1 MKIKIKMK
9 KRSYRYNINRLRPRH
24 EDRYTKYK
32 ISNILKT
39 NSRLKLAKNQAK
51 AKQHLVIELSLFEY
65 YLLSSSTF
73 IIQK

>member
-1 MKIKIKMK
+1 MK

-32 ISNILKT
+32 ISNIFKT
-39 NSRLKLAKNQAK
+39 NSRLKLAKNQAN
-51 AKQHLVIELSLFEY
+51 AKQHLVTELSLFEY
-65 YLLSSSTF
+65 YFLSSSTF